1 MSKMTTEI
9 TRRFDLSVNKK
20 SKDSIAGWTGR
31 QYRFTN
37 ETRGI
42 VLMLPN
48 EVLPLLPAKVA
59 KLIDKPDKISA
70 YLSENGGRTLSVA
83 AALDNS

>member
-1 MSKMTTEI
+1 MK
-9 TRRFDLSVNKK
+9 RKFDLAVNKN
-20 SKDSIAGWTGR
+20 SGLAGWTGK
-31 QYRFTN
+31 QYKFVD
-37 ETRGI
+37 ESRGY
-42 VLMLPN
+42 VLMKPD
-48 EVLPLLPAKVA
+48 EVKPLLPAKVA